1 MRRREFIATLAGAAW
16 ALPQRPFAQT
26 PPQTPKLVRVGILF
40 GGSGSLSNP
49 TYASYRDAFLQGL
62 RQRGWEGK
70 KLIIEE
76 RATEGRA
83 ERFAEHAAELV
94 ASQVDVAVGTDS
106 QAIQALKEKT
116 STIPIVMVGAAD
128 PIGSGFIASLARPG
142 GNITGVTNQ
151 FDEIAGKHFE
161 LLREFKPG
169 IERVGVL
176 YTPSNSSSAIG
187 MKQFVDDM
195 RKWLGGSLVPV
206 PIDKPE
212 DIEAAFVAVD
222 QNRLEALNVHPT
234 PVIVTNRIRITA
246 LLIERGLLTITGS
259 KALARDGILLS
270 YGPDGLESWRGA
282 AAYVDRILRGANPAD
297 LPVQLPTKFELV
309 INLKTARALGL
320 TIPPTLLAR
329 ADEVIE

>member
-1 MRRREFIATLAGAAW
+1 M
-16 ALPQRPFAQT
+16 
-26 PPQTPKLVRVGILF
+26 RVGILF

-49 TYASYRDAFLQGL
+49 TYVSYRDAFLQGL

-76 RATEGRA
+76 RAAEGRA
-83 ERFAEHAAELV
+83 ERLAEHAAELV

-151 FDEIAGKHFE
+151 FDEIAWKHYE

-176 YTPSNSSSAIG
+176 YTPSNSGSAIG
-187 MKQFVDDM
+187 MKQFVDNM
-195 RKWLGGSLVPV
+195 RKWLGVSLVPV

-234 PVIVTNRIRITA
+234 PVIVTNRIRIIA

-259 KALARDGILLS
+259 KAMARDGILLS

-282 AAYVDRILRGANPAD
+282 AATYVDQILKGANPAA

-309 INLKTARALGL
+309 INLKESQRAWAHDPTTPHRPRRRGDRMRIARG
-320 TIPPTLLAR
+320 PS
-329 ADEVIE
+329 